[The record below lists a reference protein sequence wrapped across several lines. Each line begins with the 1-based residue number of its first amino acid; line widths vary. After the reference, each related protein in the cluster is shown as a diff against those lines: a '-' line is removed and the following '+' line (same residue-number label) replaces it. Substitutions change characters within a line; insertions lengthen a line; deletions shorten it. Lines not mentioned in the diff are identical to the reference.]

1 MAKTTKMPNNYVD
14 ENGVRWRYSICHFC
28 HLNCH
33 VIIGADPKSERIV
46 EIRPNEEM
54 GTVLCSRFGP
64 KGQRAIKFHHHPARI
79 NHPLK
84 RVGERGEDRWEQIS
98 YKQALDEIAEKL
110 AALIKKHG
118 PETVFALEGTY
129 RTDHLWA
136 RTRFMN
142 LLGNPGNV
150 VDPGTVCWC
159 WNYTLNMAMVGWPI
173 ESMFPPGTAY
183 ASTSVVWGKRLCES
197 YAAEGPLWRTV
208 LASLNREEDP
218 MQLIQVDPVCT
229 EESRK
234 ADIWLSPY
242 PGTDL
247 VMMLAWCN
255 YIVQENLYD
264 VDFIKNWSNAV
275 FLVRK
280 SDTQILRTSYV
291 SKDGNDDDFVVWDNN
306 KGAIAFWNS
315 DRGEYYDASVDAALS
330 GDFDVT
336 FADGSVVKCR
346 TAWDAL
352 VERLAEY
359 PVERAS
365 KITGCPVRKIQE
377 AAFLYATNGPACICW
392 GLGGGDFH
400 GYNAAYSAQAKT
412 IMRILTGNI
421 DNPGG
426 EYIGEP
432 AGPDS
437 AGDPVKKYPVRDGE
451 MELSARNSAESRK
464 KYLGNDQ
471 FRMMAWPGF
480 EAVDRCY
487 SKMFGVNRPMLH
499 QLLCAPP
506 LAWKAIEEHDPY
518 PLTAGIVWEANPLA
532 WAPNI
537 KRIRKALLKLDLLV
551 TVEFFKT
558 PTAAI
563 SDYIIPGTDWM
574 ERPTLTTCEDSN
586 DFVVAG
592 DRGAK
597 PVGERRTDYEFFRE
611 LGLRFGQEADW
622 PWDTYE
628 KVIEHRIERV
638 PGLDFEKVVTDG
650 IYRPQETSYYKYKN
664 KLVNGQT
671 RGFATPSRKAEIVP
685 SIYQDLNYDPLPFY
699 RELLE
704 TPLSNPEMAKEYPFR
719 LTTSGRVMPQY
730 HAEMRQP
737 GFGMRSM
744 NPYPMTFMNIDDGR
758 DIGVRDGD
766 WIWIE
771 TPRGRIRQ
779 VAHLGWDIQKGVVQV
794 PPSWWYPEL
803 PAEEPWNMGVFE
815 SAANVLLD
823 DSIESLD
830 PMTAN
835 WCGRGLLCKIYPC
848 IDARD
853 RSDTEVSIYD
863 QEQGNTF
870 FEKEYANL
878 NHWEL
883 NGKTIDYS
891 IGTATI
897 LKPEGGRVDMQY

>member
-1 MAKTTKMPNNYVD
+1 
-14 ENGVRWRYSICHFC
+14 
-28 HLNCH
+28 
-33 VIIGADPKSERIV
+33 VIIGADPKTEKIV
-46 EIRPNEEM
+46 EIRPNEEL
-54 GTVLCSRFGP
+54 GAVLCNRFGP
-64 KGQRAIKFHHHPARI
+64 KGERAIKFHMHPARI

-98 YKQALDEIAEKL
+98 YKQAMDEIYEKMQ
-110 AALIKKHG
+110 ALIDEHG
-118 PETVFALEGTY
+118 PETVLSLEGTY

-136 RTRFMN
+136 RTRFFN

-173 ESMFPPGTAY
+173 ESMFPPGSAL
-183 ASTSVVWGKRLCES
+183 ASTMVVWGKRLCES
-197 YAAEGPLWRTV
+197 YAPEGPLWRAV
-208 LASLNREEDP
+208 LSSLGREPEP

-247 VMMLAWCN
+247 FMMLTWGN
-255 YIVQENLYD
+255 YIIQEKLYNEE
-264 VDFIKNWSNAV
+264 FLKEWTNSV

-280 SDTQILRTSYV
+280 SDTKILRASDV
-291 SKDGNDDDFVVWDNN
+291 VADGSSEDFVVWNA
-306 KGAIAFWNS
+306 KTGAIAIWDSN
-315 DRGEYYDASVDAALS
+315 RGAYYDADVDAVMS
-330 GDFDVT
+330 GEWQIEVEGKKT
-336 FADGSVVKCR
+336 VVR

-352 VERLAEY
+352 CERLSEY
-359 PVERAS
+359 TTEKCS
-365 KITGCPVRKIQE
+365 KLTGCPKRKIEE
-377 AAFLYATNGPACICW
+377 AAFLYATNGPACIGW

-412 IMRILTGNI
+412 ILRILTANI

-432 AGPDS
+432 AGPDN
-437 AGDPVKKYPVRDGE
+437 AGDSVKKYPVRDA
-451 MELSARNSAESRK
+451 ELELAEKCLPETRK

-471 FRMMAWPGF
+471 FRAMAWPGF
-480 EAVDRCY
+480 EAIAKCY
-487 SKMFGVNRPMLH
+487 QKMFGINRPMLH

-506 LAWKAIEEHDPY
+506 LAWKAIEESDPY
-518 PLTAGIVWEANPLA
+518 PVTVGICWEANPLA

-537 KRIRKALLKLDLLV
+537 KRVYKALKKLELLV
-551 TVEFFKT
+551 VVEYFKT

-563 SDYIIPGTDWM
+563 ADYILPSTDWM
-574 ERPTLTTCEDSN
+574 ERPLLSTCEDSN

-592 DRGAK
+592 DRGAA
-597 PVGERRTDYEFFRE
+597 PIGERRTDYEFFRE
-611 LGLRFGQEADW
+611 LGIRFGQEEYW
-622 PWDTYE
+622 PWETYE
-628 KVIEHRIERV
+628 DVVAYRMERV
-638 PGLDFEKVVTDG
+638 PDMDYEKVVTAG
-650 IYRPQETSYYKYKN
+650 IYKPQESQYYKYRN
-664 KLVNGQT
+664 KLKNGQT
-671 RGFATPSRKAEIVP
+671 RGFSTPSRKAEIVP
-685 SIYQDLNYDPLPFY
+685 SVYQDLNYDPLPFY
-699 RELLE
+699 REM
-704 TPLSNPEMAKEYPFR
+704 PESPISQPELAKEYPFR
-719 LTTSGRVMPQY
+719 LTTSGRVSPQY

-744 NPYPMTFMNIDDGR
+744 NPYPMTFINIDDGR
-758 DIGVRDGD
+758 ALGIRDGD

-779 VAHLGWDIQKGVVQV
+779 VAHVGWDIQKGVVQV

-803 PAEEPWNMGVFE
+803 PAEEPWSQGVFE
-815 SAANVLLD
+815 SAANVLID

-835 WCGRGLLCKIYPC
+835 WWARGLLCKVYPC

-853 RSDTEVSIYD
+853 RSDQVVTSDSYVKGD
-863 QEQGNTF
+863 TF
-870 FEKEYANL
+870 FDSEYKELFA
-878 NHWEL
+878 WEIR
-883 NGKTIDYS
+883 K
-891 IGTATI
+891 
-897 LKPEGGRVDMQY
+897 